1 MKRYNN
7 NNNNNKIKFLR
18 DNFIQELSTQV
29 VILAQN

>member
-7 NNNNNKIKFLR
+7 NNNNNKIKFFR